1 MEPAA
6 TQVWFIFFKKTS
18 FFVNKIKNHP
28 EKFLS
33 NWIFL
38 ITKKNTFVVQ
48 YLQSNQQKKL
58 F

>member
-48 YLQSNQQKKL
+48 YLQSKQ
-58 F
+58 